1 MERKGRFREL
11 YTKGGVREM
20 IKLND
25 EYYIGFDTMNIILYQ
40 AKTRGDKA
48 KVAGEQYMSALGYYG
63 SFDSLLSSLIKKKIL
78 NDAELKSIDDIIKA
92 TNNFREDI
100 LKSIIEIKPDTEPYK
115 YKLETDIK
123 E

>member
-1 MERKGRFREL
+1 VERKGRPREL

-25 EYYIGFDTMNIILYQ
+25 EYYIGFDAMNIILYQ

-48 KVAGEQYMSALGYYG
+48 KVAGEQYMSTLGYYG
-63 SFDSLLSSLIKKKIL
+63 SFDSLLSSLIKKEIL
-78 NDAELKSIDDIIKA
+78 NDTELKSIDDIIKA
-92 TNNFREDI
+92 INKFREDI